1 MIKAPEK
8 NDFLK
13 NLLITELFL
22 LLLFKYKQIKKIKMK
37 KFFMLLAVAGFFSM
51 TTISCGEKAAEG
63 EATEEGA
70 EGDHDHAEGEEEHAH

>member
-1 MIKAPEK
+1 
-8 NDFLK
+8 
-13 NLLITELFL
+13 
-22 LLLFKYKQIKKIKMK
+22 MK

-70 EGDHDHAEGEEEHAH
+70 AEGEAAEESHDGHGH

>member
-1 MIKAPEK
+1 
-8 NDFLK
+8 
-13 NLLITELFL
+13 
-22 LLLFKYKQIKKIKMK
+22 MK

-70 EGDHDHAEGEEEHAH
+70 ADAGAEEEGHEGHDH

>member
-1 MIKAPEK
+1 
-8 NDFLK
+8 
-13 NLLITELFL
+13 
-22 LLLFKYKQIKKIKMK
+22 MK

-70 EGDHDHAEGEEEHAH
+70 AEEGAAEEGHDDHGH

>member
-1 MIKAPEK
+1 
-8 NDFLK
+8 
-13 NLLITELFL
+13 
-22 LLLFKYKQIKKIKMK
+22 MK

-70 EGDHDHAEGEEEHAH
+70 AEEGHDDHGH